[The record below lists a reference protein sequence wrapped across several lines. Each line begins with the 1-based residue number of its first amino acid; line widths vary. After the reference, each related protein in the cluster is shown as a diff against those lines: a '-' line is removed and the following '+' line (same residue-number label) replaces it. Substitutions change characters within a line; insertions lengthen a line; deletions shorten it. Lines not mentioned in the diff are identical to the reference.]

1 MALPPLS
8 CDRLT
13 VPREGVSARHSGGMR
28 RPRSGAPDHAGMW
41 SAAGTRL
48 RDRPLWVF
56 QAIAELLRDWIAR
69 FFAIQA
75 FDRAMSIGAYAYTAL
90 FPLLIVSSAVLPR
103 TGNKDFADVLI
114 DEFHLTGSTAQ
125 SVKLAFSPGGEV
137 QSGVTA
143 LGAILLVYSMLSF
156 SRGLQRLYETAFGL
170 PALGMRNTPR
180 GLLWLGFLAAE
191 LTLRPVLMR
200 PLDGVAQIV
209 GTVVLGVAIWLITPY
224 LLLGRRVRWRRLLPT
239 ALLTAVGMAGVGVWS
254 VLWMPHTIAASAR
267 QFGVIGIGF
276 ALMSWLF
283 AAAIVIVIA
292 TAGGVTI
299 TDRLEQR
306 GAP

>member
-1 MALPPLS
+1 
-8 CDRLT
+8 
-13 VPREGVSARHSGGMR
+13 
-28 RPRSGAPDHAGMW
+28 MW

-56 QAIAELLRDWIAR
+56 QAIAELLRDWVAR
-69 FFAIQA
+69 FFAVQA

-90 FPLLIVSSAVLPR
+90 FPLLIVSAALLPHSG
-103 TGNKDFADVLI
+103 TADFADVLI
-114 DEFHLTGSTAQ
+114 DEFNLTGSTAK
-125 SVKLAFSPGGEV
+125 SVELAFTPAGGV
-137 QSGVTA
+137 QAGVSA
-143 LGAILLVYSMLSF
+143 LGVVLLLYSMLSF
-156 SRGLQRLYETAFGL
+156 SRGLQRLYEAAYGL
-170 PALGMRNTPR
+170 PTLGMRNTPR
-180 GLLWLGFLAAE
+180 GLLWLGFITVLFIVCP
-191 LTLRPVLMR
+191 TLMS
-200 PLDGVAQIV
+200 PLSGVARLV
-209 GTVVLGVAIWLITPY
+209 ATVAIGVACWLVTPY
-224 LLLGRRVRWRRLLPT
+224 LLLGRRLPWRRLVPT
-239 ALLTAVGMAGVGVWS
+239 ALLTAAGMAGVAVWS
-254 VLWMPHTIAASAR
+254 VLWMPHTIAASAE

>member
-1 MALPPLS
+1 
-8 CDRLT
+8 
-13 VPREGVSARHSGGMR
+13 
-28 RPRSGAPDHAGMW
+28 MW

-56 QAIAELLRDWIAR
+56 QAIAELLRDWVAR
-69 FFAIQA
+69 FFAVQA

-90 FPLLIVSSAVLPR
+90 FPLLIVSAALLPHSG
-103 TGNKDFADVLI
+103 TADFADVLI
-114 DEFHLTGSTAQ
+114 DEFNLTGSTAK
-125 SVKLAFSPGGEV
+125 SVELAF
-137 QSGVTA
+137 T
-143 LGAILLVYSMLSF
+143 
-156 SRGLQRLYETAFGL
+156 
-170 PALGMRNTPR
+170 NTPR
-180 GLLWLGFLAAE
+180 GLLWLGFITVLFIVCP
-191 LTLRPVLMR
+191 TLMS
-200 PLDGVAQIV
+200 PLSGVARLV
-209 GTVVLGVAIWLITPY
+209 ATVAIGVACWLVTPY
-224 LLLGRRVRWRRLLPT
+224 LLLGRRLPWRRLVPT
-239 ALLTAVGMAGVGVWS
+239 ALLTAAGMAGVAVWS
-254 VLWMPHTIAASAR
+254 VLWMPHTIAASAE